1 MCTKPLSVIL
11 HIEKPPVSLLVTF
24 ILFYLFFF
32 RVTINFATILRP
44 CVSEMPYLQGP
55 EGIVVYS
62 ISIALKQFRV
72 GIIICTIC
80 GSFDYLIYPYSPAY
94 IPSCY
99 HFVISV
105 DNSKGIQPCWI
116 NFSVRLLYR
125 ILALFSIGFF
135 HYSYLYC
142 HRNSVTLL
150 SFKTYCLC
158 GLCGAKTELQGNSII
173 LRVWALLIWLLTK
186 RLLYFI
192 IKQTL

>member
-1 MCTKPLSVIL
+1 MMKVYLTHLIRTKNGEIIKTGNRIISGFPS
-11 HIEKPPVSLLVTF
+11 
-24 ILFYLFFF
+24 FF
-32 RVTINFATILRP
+32 N
-44 CVSEMPYLQGP
+44 
-55 EGIVVYS
+55 YS
-62 ISIALKQFRV
+62 HSIALKQFRV

-105 DNSKGIQPCWI
+105 DNRVGIQLCWI

-142 HRNSVTLL
+142 HRNSVTFLGL
-150 SFKTYCLC
+150 KKHCLC
-158 GLCGAKTELQGNSII
+158 ALCGAKTELQGNSII
-173 LRVWALLIWLLTK
+173 LRVWVLQIRLLTK

-192 IKQTL
+192 IKQML